1 MPESAMRDRQQLLE
15 RIADLARHVR
25 DLERELV
32 VAADARLTMDRL
44 REARREL
51 DEALDD
57 LQRFERG

>member
-1 MPESAMRDRQQLLE
+1 MPESAMRDRPQLLE
-15 RIADLARHVR
+15 RIADLAR